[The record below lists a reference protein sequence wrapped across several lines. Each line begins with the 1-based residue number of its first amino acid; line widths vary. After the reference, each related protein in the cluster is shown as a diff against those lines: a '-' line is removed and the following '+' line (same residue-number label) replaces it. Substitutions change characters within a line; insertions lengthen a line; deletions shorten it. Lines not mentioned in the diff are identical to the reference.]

1 MAAVRK
7 YGAENFKKEIL
18 CICKTREEVSEQ
30 EINYIQE
37 TDAINSP
44 EYYNLAGGG
53 YDTSVQL
60 SNTKWRET
68 HPEEAAQVFQKN
80 WEHLQQWWQ
89 EHPEKIPERNIQLR
103 EAHKQWRKNA
113 SRQELEELNQ
123 KLQAGKKKW
132 QQEHPAEHQQQV
144 DQWRQ
149 AGSLA
154 NSQPVRCITTNM
166 EFPSLSAAGRYY
178 NVPQAN
184 ISKVLAGERHSAGK
198 DPETHRPLLWEKIE
212 KKS

>member
-18 CICKTREEVSEQ
+18 CICESREEASKQ

-80 WEHLQQWWQ
+80 WEHLQQWWR

-113 SRQELEELNQ
+113 SRQELEEINQ

-132 QQEHPAEHQQQV
+132 QQEHPVEH
-144 DQWRQ
+144 
-149 AGSLA
+149 
-154 NSQPVRCITTNM
+154 
-166 EFPSLSAAGRYY
+166 
-178 NVPQAN
+178 
-184 ISKVLAGERHSAGK
+184 
-198 DPETHRPLLWEKIE
+198 
-212 KKS
+212 

>member
-1 MAAVRK
+1 MDNQKCYYVYQITNLIDGKKYIGQHYGRVDDNYLGSGLLIMAAVRK

-80 WEHLQQWWQ
+80 WEHLQQWWR

-113 SRQELEELNQ
+113 SRQELEEHYKPGRKNGNKNILQSISNKSTSGDKREVQPIANQ
-123 KLQAGKKKW
+123 SDVLQQTW
-132 QQEHPAEHQQQV
+132 
-144 DQWRQ
+144 
-149 AGSLA
+149 
-154 NSQPVRCITTNM
+154 N
-166 EFPSLSAAGRYY
+166 F
-178 NVPQAN
+178 
-184 ISKVLAGERHSAGK
+184 
-198 DPETHRPLLWEKIE
+198 LL
-212 KKS
+212 